1 MTDCV
6 NLLSEIVLRRRS
18 SRTLNR
24 VYKIEL
30 LIRNMPREAFLRF
43 FHRVGRCVRVWTEKG
58 SPDVIYLFVPRA
70 EDKKKIS
77 LILTRWFGRAQYRFE
92 PI

>member
-1 MTDCV
+1 M
-6 NLLSEIVLRRRS
+6 RRGKLKA
-18 SRTLNR
+18 LNR

-30 LIRNMPREAFLRF
+30 LVRNMPREAFLRF
-43 FHRVGRCVRVWTEKG
+43 FHRIGRCVRVWTEKE

-70 EDKKKIS
+70 EDKKKVS

>member
-1 MTDCV
+1 
-6 NLLSEIVLRRRS
+6 
-18 SRTLNR
+18 
-24 VYKIEL
+24 
-30 LIRNMPREAFLRF
+30 
-43 FHRVGRCVRVWTEKG
+43 
-58 SPDVIYLFVPRA
+58 VPRS

>member
-1 MTDCV
+1 
-6 NLLSEIVLRRRS
+6 
-18 SRTLNR
+18 
-24 VYKIEL
+24 
-30 LIRNMPREAFLRF
+30 MPREAFLRF
-43 FHRVGRCVRVWTEKG
+43 LHRVGRCVRVWTEKG

-77 LILTRWFGRAQYRFE
+77 LILTRWFGKAQYRFE